1 MQEDQHNLRKDVAKN
16 FFESYDQQ
24 LLESF
29 QDSKSKAQPARSSKL
44 MSSVNPRS
52 SRPESSQS
60 VSFSDLEEAIADI
73 DLYLQQAQ
81 EPSQA
86 LDSEDSALPE

>member
-1 MQEDQHNLRKDVAKN
+1 MQEDQNNLRKAVAKN

-29 QDSKSKAQPARSSKL
+29 QDSKSKAKPARVSKP
-44 MSSVNPRS
+44 SSVNPRL
-52 SRPESSQS
+52 SRTESSQS

-81 EPSQA
+81 EPSEA
-86 LDSEDSALPE
+86 LDSEDSTLQE